1 MRLHIRNISATLTLI
16 VVSIAGANGD
26 DEMAIDT
33 FLAYMRQ
40 PPIELSW
47 GIFEGTV
54 SHKRDGKRHKKM
66 PVELRVRFSSERVSA
81 QVIFNDDQVYMV
93 GQNFLDGLEGT
104 TVHEQRAAQSGAV
117 TLADRGI
124 RPSDLTLSFLYW
136 DFVEELDREKFGG
149 RVCRVVRLRNPQTDE
164 TAKVWVSRKYI
175 FPMAVEWFAGEREN
189 PYRRLEFKDLK
200 KINDVYVINRIAIS
214 NAGWRTIVQ
223 FKKIQLAKPDESPV
237 PDDLFRQVD

>member
-1 MRLHIRNISATLTLI
+1 MRLHIRIISVTLTLI
-16 VVSIAGANGD
+16 AVSIAGADDD

-54 SHKRDGKRHKKM
+54 SHKRDGKRQKKVS
-66 PVELRVRFSSERVSA
+66 VELRARFSSERVSA
-81 QVIFNDDQVYMV
+81 QLIFNDDQVYMI

-104 TVHEQRAAQSGAV
+104 TIHEQRAAQPGAV

-136 DFVEELDREKFGG
+136 DFVEELDRERFGG
-149 RVCRVVRLRNPQTDE
+149 RVCRVVRLRNPQVDE
-164 TAKVWVSRKYI
+164 TVKIWVSRKYI
-175 FPMAVEWFAGEREN
+175 FPMAVEWFSGEREK

-200 KINDVYVINRIAIS
+200 KINDIYVIDRIAIS

-223 FKKIQLAKPDESPV
+223 FKKIQLAKFNDSPV
-237 PDDLFRQVD
+237 PDDLFRKID